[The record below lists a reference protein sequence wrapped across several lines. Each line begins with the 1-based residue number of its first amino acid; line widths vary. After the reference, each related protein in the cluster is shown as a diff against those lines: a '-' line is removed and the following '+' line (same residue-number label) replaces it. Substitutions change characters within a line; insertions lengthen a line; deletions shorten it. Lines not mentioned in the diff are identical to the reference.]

1 MHNDH
6 KSSETYKIKPD
17 LEKPYPKSDG
27 KIKLLKGDSLTVA
40 QLVHLRQSKNTMPV
54 RILLL
59 NFANNYSF
67 CDNKYLG
74 RTQEENI
81 FQRTDLYITK
91 NFYPISE
98 PESDP
103 TYLLSKNITV
113 LRDNDGK
120 SSGSFNIDIIS
131 SAAIRNPRSDMIVS
145 DTFDYDKFDYC
156 LQSDKQIMMEKIK
169 AIVWEARNYD
179 VLITGAWG
187 TGVFGN
193 PMYGLINLWN
203 EALKKDIIPLTIFA
217 VPDGDT
223 LRLFKRFLHTK

>member
-1 MHNDH
+1 MIKQDH
-6 KSSETYKIKPD
+6 KSSETYKISTRDWENNSSPSV
-17 LEKPYPKSDG
+17 LS

-40 QLVHLRQSKNTMPV
+40 QLVHLKNKDS

-91 NFYPISE
+91 DFYPISE

-103 TYLLSKNITV
+103 TYILSKNVTV
-113 LRDNDGK
+113 LRDNHGK
-120 SSGSFNIDIIS
+120 PAGSFKIDVIS

-156 LQSDKQIMMEKIK
+156 LRSDKKIMLEKIK

-187 TGVFGN
+187 MGVFGN
-193 PMYGLINLWN
+193 PIYGAINLWN
-203 EALKKDIIPLTIFA
+203 KVLKKDIVPLTIFA
-217 VPDGDT
+217 VPDDESF
-223 LRLFKRFLHTK
+223 RLFERFLHTK